1 MLSRIWGARFYKYI
15 KACIYKLL
23 QSRSKTGEHRKLTG
37 EARRGESSR
46 AWERMHTN
54 AQLFVS
60 YLKSFL
66 PKHDCV
72 SLYPSTQEAETDG
85 SL

>member
-23 QSRSKTGEHRKLTG
+23 QSRSKTGELRKLTG
-37 EARRGESSR
+37 EARRGEGSR

-72 SLYPSTQEAETDG
+72 SL
-85 SL
+85 